1 MVELLLSGLHGI
13 APTLL
18 EGLEVIKKKGWG
30 LEVEFTH
37 GINIKKELA
46 EKIGEKSK
54 ITLTVHAPYFINL
67 NSLEPQKIKASKA
80 RILRT
85 LEYAELMKAKDV
97 VIHAGFYMKKSHE
110 EVYEKIKEQLI
121 ELQNKIN
128 EDKWKVRLSPET
140 MGKLTQFGNLN
151 ELLNLMDDV
160 PGLGMTVDF
169 SHLWAVSQ
177 GKTKPSKVLEKI
189 EERNK
194 NFLKNFH
201 GHFSGIV
208 YGEKGEKYHVNLQES
223 DFPYKNLAKALNDFK
238 VKGSLVCESPDAIG
252 DIEFFQK
259 LV

>member
-1 MVELLLSGLHGI
+1 MVEFLLSGLHGI
-13 APTLL
+13 APSLL
-18 EGLEVIKKKGWG
+18 EGLEVIKRRGWG

-46 EKIGEKSK
+46 QQIGKKSE

-67 NSLEPQKIKASKA
+67 NAADEKKLKASKA

-97 VIHAGFYMKKSHE
+97 VIHAGFYMKKPKE
-110 EVYEKIKEQLI
+110 QVYEKIKEQLI
-121 ELQNKIN
+121 ELQDRINKN
-128 EDKWKVRLSPET
+128 KWKVRLSPET
-140 MGKLTQFGNLN
+140 MGKPTQFGNLN
-151 ELLNLMDDV
+151 ELLNLMDDI

-177 GKTKPSKVLEKI
+177 GKTKPNEVLEEI
-189 EERNK
+189 EKRNK
-194 NFLKNFH
+194 EFLKNFH

-208 YGEKGEKYHVNLQES
+208 YGEKGEKYHVNLRES
-223 DFPYKNLAKALNDFK
+223 NFPYKNLAKALKDFK

-259 LV
+259 LI